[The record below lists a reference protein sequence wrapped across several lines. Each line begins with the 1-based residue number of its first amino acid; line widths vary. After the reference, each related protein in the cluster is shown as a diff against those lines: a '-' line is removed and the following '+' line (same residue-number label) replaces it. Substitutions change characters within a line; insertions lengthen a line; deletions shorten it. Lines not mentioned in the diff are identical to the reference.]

1 MPATIALISRST
13 ETISGYRSETP
24 ACGRARSASMLDAG
38 VWEDRV
44 AGFVLLGPDHDLA
57 LAVTEIVDAGPGDIL
72 ELHGHQPRFPP
83 LPFFA
88 ELDIPDDGLESV
100 IADVIGN
107 LVLIEALCALDRL
120 SEHLQIG
127 IGPRREIITER
138 VDALAGS
145 LLLVT
150 VEKLHDAG
158 EAQSRRRQPEIER
171 DDAVQHRPQ

>member
-1 MPATIALISRST
+1 
-13 ETISGYRSETP
+13 ETISGYRSETA
-24 ACGRARSASMLDAG
+24 ACGRARSASMLHAG

-100 IADVIGN
+100 IADEIGN

-120 SEHLQIG
+120 SEHL
-127 IGPRREIITER
+127 
-138 VDALAGS
+138 
-145 LLLVT
+145 
-150 VEKLHDAG
+150 
-158 EAQSRRRQPEIER
+158 
-171 DDAVQHRPQ
+171 